1 MAEAL
6 EAYRRGEP
14 IDIMI
19 LETCRAL
26 HGRACGPAG
35 CVTAACR
42 AWLDLSSFGSFEFE
56 PPGAAVDGD
65 TAADP
70 ELQAAAAERH
80 REQLEVRESV
90 TCSEGH
96 IACKRACI
104 C

>member
-1 MAEAL
+1 
-6 EAYRRGEP
+6 
-14 IDIMI
+14 MI

-26 HGRACGPAG
+26 HGRVCGSAG

-42 AWLDLSSFGSFEFE
+42 AWLDCSSFGSFEFE
-56 PPGAAVDGD
+56 PLGTAVDGD

-80 REQLEVRESV
+80 QQRLEVREAVITAV

-96 IACKRACI
+96 IA
-104 C
+104 